1 MDRSCWVTS
10 SSKAAVRVRK
20 ALDKLLS
27 GAHLSQ
33 AEAALLLTQLTA
45 PDTHPAVI
53 GAVLAALRA
62 KGVVADELRGFADG
76 MRALAL
82 RPRIPADLRAI
93 DIVGTGGDASGSLSI
108 STGTALLTAACGL
121 PVVKHGNRSI
131 SSKCG
136 SGDVLEALGVRIP
149 MDEEAAGQCLAA
161 THFTFLFA
169 PYYHP
174 AMKAVAQARA
184 ALGVRTIFNILGPLT
199 NPAAPPLY
207 VIGAYSP
214 EVARLMADAVA
225 GMPIER
231 AFVVHGS
238 HGWDE
243 PTPVG
248 PFMLFDVRPGQ
259 VLEQLRDPLDFGLA
273 RCRNEDLAGGDA
285 QHNARALRAALHGE
299 DRGAH
304 RDCLLLGAALALEV
318 AGKTRTP
325 REGIEAAAA
334 AIDSGAARRTLTA
347 VSDFGRV
354 AVGVA

>member
-1 MDRSCWVTS
+1 MPPL
-10 SSKAAVRVRK
+10 RK
-20 ALDKLLS
+20 ALEQLL
-27 GAHLSQ
+27 GGQHLAQ
-33 AEAALLLTQLTA
+33 AEAAALLRQLTA
-45 PDTHPAVI
+45 PDTHPALI

-62 KGVVADELRGFADG
+62 KGVVAEELRGFADG
-76 MRALAL
+76 MRGLAL
-82 RPRIPADLRAI
+82 RPRIPPGTRAI

-121 PVVKHGNRSI
+121 PVIKHGNRSI

-136 SGDVLEALGVRIP
+136 SGDVLEALGLRIP
-149 MDEEAAGQCLAA
+149 MDERAAGECLAA
-161 THFTFLFA
+161 TGFTFLFA

-214 EVARLMADAVA
+214 EVARLMAEAVA

-248 PFMLFDVRPGQ
+248 RFMLFDIHPNHVS
-259 VLEQLRDPLDFGLA
+259 EQLRDPADFGLA

-285 QHNARALRAALHGE
+285 PHNARALRAVLSGE

-318 AGKTRTP
+318 AGKSRSA
-325 REGIEAAAA
+325 REGIDAAAA
-334 AIDSGAARRTLTA
+334 AIDSGAARRTVAA
-347 VSDFGRV
+347 VTEFAGIV
-354 AVGVA
+354 AGVT